1 MRCIK
6 CGGKGGAMP
15 CPSCGFDLRRENFS
29 SVAETSAAEANIR
42 QMTRPDGDNRRIAG
56 NPPEIRFAGTQTHP
70 GQRTEQLKFLMPVED
85 TFQIPGEGTKPGG
98 AAIVGTILR
107 GNISRGDPL
116 EVLCRDGQRKK
127 CTVLRIERN
136 HRALD
141 TAGEGE
147 AVGLVL
153 RGVHKREI
161 EGAEAAVNPGA
172 NPMTRQFR
180 ASMYVLKKEEGGKN
194 IPIFTGY
201 KPYICFPGAT
211 IRGMIT
217 FDREKKDRSQLTET
231 GEKRKYLDVMLMPGK
246 MAHILVELDRPAAVV
261 PGLKFRIHEGTPL
274 LVARGEVTEVP

>member
-6 CGGKGGAMP
+6 CGKKGEAMP
-15 CPSCGFDLRRENFS
+15 CPSCGFDLRREDFS
-29 SVAETSAAEANIR
+29 SVAKASAAQADIR
-42 QMTRPDGDNRRIAG
+42 RMTRPEEDSRGIAG
-56 NPPEIRFAGTQTHP
+56 NPPEVRAAGTQTHP
-70 GQRTEQLKFLMPVED
+70 GRRTEPLKFLLPVED
-85 TFQIPGEGTKPGG
+85 TFQIPGKGTKPGG

-107 GNISRGDPL
+107 GTISRGDPL

-127 CTVLRIERN
+127 CTVLRIEQYRST
-136 HRALD
+136 LD
-141 TAGEGE
+141 TAGEGA

-153 RGVHKREI
+153 RGISKKEI

-172 NPMTRQFR
+172 NPMSRQFH
-180 ASMYVLKKEEGGKN
+180 ASMYVLKKEEGGKDV
-194 IPIFTGY
+194 PIFAGY
-201 KPYICFPGAT
+201 KPYMDFPGAT

-261 PGLKFRIHEGTPL
+261 PGMQFQIHEGTPF